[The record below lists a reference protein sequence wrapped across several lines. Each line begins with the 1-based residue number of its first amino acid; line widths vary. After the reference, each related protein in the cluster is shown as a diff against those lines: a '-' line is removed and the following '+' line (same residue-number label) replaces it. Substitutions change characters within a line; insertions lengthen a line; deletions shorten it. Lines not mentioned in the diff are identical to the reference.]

1 MLQSLLADYPR
12 ILSECAVAERLR
24 RLPGVELHPTFFNTP
39 LIYGPES
46 SREAMA
52 SIYREYLAVARR
64 AGLPILLCSPTWRLD
79 VARVSAAGAQASIVA
94 DAVRF
99 VMELRDEAPADQGPV
114 TVGGLVGP
122 RSDCYRPELAPS
134 ADEAEVYHRPQ
145 IEQLA
150 ETGIDFLLA
159 QTLPSVAEAE
169 GIARAM
175 SRTGK
180 DYLISFCTGTDGR
193 VLDGTPLP
201 EAMRRIDSQFAEHAR
216 PTGYFVNCTHPDF
229 LLAAY
234 QPGDLD
240 RLIGIQANGSSCD
253 VTRLDGAGATVADA
267 VEDWAASMLELHR
280 KHRMPIL
287 GGCCG
292 TSRAHLEALAEVHG

>member
-1 MLQSLLADYPR
+1 MLKQLLADHPR

-24 RLPGVELHPTFFNTP
+24 RLPGVELHPTLFNTP

-52 SIYREYLAVARR
+52 SIYREYLAVARHH
-64 AGLPILLCSPTWRLD
+64 GLPILLSAPTWRLD
-79 VARVSAAGAQASIVA
+79 ATRLAAAGVPESIVA
-94 DAVRF
+94 DAVGF
-99 VMELRDEAPADQGPV
+99 VLDRRAEAPAGQGPV
-114 TVGGLVGP
+114 AVGGLVGP
-122 RSDCYRPELAPS
+122 RSDCYRPDLAPS

-201 EAMRRIDSQFAEHAR
+201 EAMKHIDNRFAERER
-216 PTGYFVNCTHPDF
+216 PLGYFVNCTHPGF
-229 LLAAY
+229 LLAVY

-253 VTRLDGAGATVADA
+253 VTRLDGAKSTVADA
-267 VEDWAASMLELHR
+267 VEDWAASVLELHR
-280 KHRMPIL
+280 RHQVPIL

-292 TSRAHLEALAEVHG
+292 TSREHLEALAG